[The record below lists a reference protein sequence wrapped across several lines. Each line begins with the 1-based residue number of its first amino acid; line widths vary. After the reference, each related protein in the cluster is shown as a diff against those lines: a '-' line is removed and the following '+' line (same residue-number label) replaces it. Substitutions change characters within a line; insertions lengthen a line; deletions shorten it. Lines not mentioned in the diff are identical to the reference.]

1 MQENAVMANESSNDN
16 GMQDDD
22 RKTSDTGNSDRGNG
36 DRGNSAGP
44 ERFTVK
50 QHITMM
56 VNRYEI
62 RSVDANGGE
71 GPVLAIAQQKRM
83 AFKEQVTFYT
93 DEART
98 QPVFGFKAR
107 QRMDMAATY
116 DVTDASGASIGSFR
130 KDFAKSLLRSTWQLN
145 SADGLQ
151 AIGTERNHGIAIL
164 RRVWTIIPVIGDVPV
179 PFVFHFDF
187 TAPDGS
193 VVLTSERQRS
203 MRDRYNVELP
213 ASANGWRLDWRVGA
227 AMAVALD
234 ALQSR

>member
-1 MQENAVMANESSNDN
+1 MTRTACQHTGVQQNADMTSNA
-16 GMQDDD
+16 
-22 RKTSDTGNSDRGNG
+22 RY
-36 DRGNSAGP
+36 
-44 ERFTVK
+44 ERFTIK
-50 QHITMM
+50 QKITMM

-62 RSVDANGGE
+62 RSVDANGAE
-71 GPVLAIAQQKRM
+71 GPVIAMAQQKRM
-83 AFKEQVTFYT
+83 AFKEQVTFYA

-107 QRMDMAATY
+107 QRMDLAATY
-116 DVTDASGASIGSFR
+116 DVTDASGTPIGSFR
-130 KDFAKSLLRSTWQLN
+130 KEFAKSLLRSTWQLTA
-145 SADGLQ
+145 ADGLQ
-151 AIGTERNHGIAIL
+151 ATGTERNQSVAIA
-164 RRVWTIIPVIGDVPV
+164 RRLWDVLPVIGDLPS

-193 VVLTSERQRS
+193 IVLSSVRRRS
-203 MRDRYNVELP
+203 LRDRYDVELP